1 MQISGPQKAD
11 EGKAHRV
18 FITSLRVFNEY
29 ESANSLEWKPK
40 KMIIQE
46 DTRDTEFVN
55 AVCIHQFKFKV
66 GEANTDCIWMTI
78 HWTGAEDQ
86 PR

>member
-1 MQISGPQKAD
+1 
-11 EGKAHRV
+11 
-18 FITSLRVFNEY
+18 
-29 ESANSLEWKPK
+29 
-40 KMIIQE
+40 MIIQE

>member
-1 MQISGPQKAD
+1 MGLKKLRKAKLT
-11 EGKAHRV
+11 GF